1 MRDYIDLINEMSAAA
16 VSKLKTDIKNQVDK
30 TSDEELLDKIYTVLN
45 QTNLIDRIS
54 GTLERETDTSGYV
67 TDLTKLIIDTPG
79 TYKEK
84 YDFVLGFPHGYIN
97 IKAMLSGERVKFDEL
112 ITGGPFVFRV
122 FDALKGITF
131 GTAKGPGE
139 FALAVMSPHIKITGK
154 GDLNIK
160 DKIVEVKAN
169 LGKAGGR

>member
-54 GTLERETDTSGYV
+54 VTLERETDTSGYV

-84 YDFVLGFPHGYIN
+84 YDFVSA
-97 IKAMLSGERVKFDEL
+97 IKFSVMPRHRR
-112 ITGGPFVFRV
+112 P
-122 FDALKGITF
+122 
-131 GTAKGPGE
+131 P
-139 FALAVMSPHIKITGK
+139 AVI
-154 GDLNIK
+154 
-160 DKIVEVKAN
+160 
-169 LGKAGGR
+169 GRAHV